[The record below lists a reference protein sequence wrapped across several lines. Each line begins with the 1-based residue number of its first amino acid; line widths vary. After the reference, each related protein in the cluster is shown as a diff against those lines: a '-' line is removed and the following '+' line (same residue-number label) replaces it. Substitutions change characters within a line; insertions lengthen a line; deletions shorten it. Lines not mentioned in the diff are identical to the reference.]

1 MTFLFLSPAD
11 TTPHIKC
18 KMTYLKF
25 KCSTSFEF
33 ADCDRCL
40 KAHERVA
47 PHEEKQTIF
56 IR

>member
-1 MTFLFLSPAD
+1 MTFVFLSPAD

-18 KMTYLKF
+18 KMTNCRNE
-25 KCSTSFEF
+25 CSTSFEF
-33 ADCDRCL
+33 ADCDRRL

>member
-33 ADCDRCL
+33 ADCDRRL